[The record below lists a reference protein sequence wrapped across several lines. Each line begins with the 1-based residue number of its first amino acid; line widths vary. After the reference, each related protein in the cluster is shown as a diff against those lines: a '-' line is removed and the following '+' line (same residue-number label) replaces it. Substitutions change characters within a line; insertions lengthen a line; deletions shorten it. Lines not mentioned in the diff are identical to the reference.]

1 LILLYEAH
9 ACVKKEKSADYAE
22 VNPVLKTGSKNSGSF
37 HNKLD
42 GTNEEHQKLE
52 NHIFSFFFHRIE
64 TPFLASGD
72 HLSLSQADTRV
83 SLKLVLGDDASTARG
98 GLLFVVDLMAVLG
111 LEVLNQGVHVLIGLF
126 IVGDGSL
133 GVVGSGR
140 SLSSLLIEAA
150 SLDVGV
156 QRRSADRLL
165 FGHCR

>member
-1 LILLYEAH
+1 
-9 ACVKKEKSADYAE
+9 
-22 VNPVLKTGSKNSGSF
+22 
-37 HNKLD
+37 LD
-42 GTNEEHQKLE
+42 GANEKHQKLE
-52 NHIFSFFFHRIE
+52 NHILTLFFHSIE
-64 TPFLASGD
+64 SPFLSAGD
-72 HLSLSQADTRV
+72 NLSLSQADTRV
-83 SLKLVLGDDASTARG
+83 SLKLVLGDDTATTGG

-165 FGHCR
+165 FGHCG

>member
-1 LILLYEAH
+1 MSVENRGEIAELRNMAE
-9 ACVKKEKSADYAE
+9 KKRKRKE
-22 VNPVLKTGSKNSGSF
+22 NKTC
-37 HNKLD
+37 HNELD

-52 NHIFSFFFHRIE
+52 NHVLTLFFHGVQAPLLS
-64 TPFLASGD
+64 TGD
-72 HLSLSQADTRV
+72 NLSLSQTDTRV
-83 SLKLVLGDDASTARG
+83 SLELVLGDDTTTTG
-98 GLLFVVDLMAVLG
+98 GSLLFVVDLMAVLG
-111 LEVLNQGVHVLIGLF
+111 LEVLDQGVHVLIGLF

-165 FGHCR
+165 FGHCG